1 MKKQFTIPHGGSIS
15 KSSTVSNPS
24 GSSRPAS
31 GCSASLTSA
40 RPLAA
45 ASSSSAGRPQM
56 VRLTAGSAANKSV
69 KKQNKPQVKPARIYI
84 KY

>member
-1 MKKQFTIPHGGSIS
+1 MKKQFTIPHGGSKS

-31 GCSASLTSA
+31 GCSASA

>member
-1 MKKQFTIPHGGSIS
+1 MKKQFTIPHGGSKS

-24 GSSRPAS
+24 SSSRPAS
-31 GCSASLTSA
+31 GCSASA

-69 KKQNKPQVKPARIYI
+69 KKQNKPLVKPARIYI

>member
-1 MKKQFTIPHGGSIS
+1 MKKQFTIPHGGSKS

-40 RPLAA
+40 RPVAA
-45 ASSSSAGRPQM
+45 ASSSAGRPQM

-69 KKQNKPQVKPARIYI
+69 KKQNKPLVKPARIYI